1 MLLSLIIVGNE
12 LWSSIIYRRVFL
24 SCLSVTVRRRSFMP
38 VPPKIVSRLIVV
50 VSLRSTCGGARDAAF
65 LRRSPRDSVLRR

>member
-1 MLLSLIIVGNE
+1 
-12 LWSSIIYRRVFL
+12 
-24 SCLSVTVRRRSFMP
+24 VTVRRRSFMP